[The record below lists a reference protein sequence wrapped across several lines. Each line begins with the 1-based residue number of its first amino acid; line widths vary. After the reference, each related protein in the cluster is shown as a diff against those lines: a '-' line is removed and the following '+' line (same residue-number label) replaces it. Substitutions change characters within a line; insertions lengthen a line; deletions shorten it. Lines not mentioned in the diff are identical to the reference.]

1 MARRFR
7 FKLQQ
12 LEDVR
17 RIAVTAL
24 RARVAD
30 LRRRVAEAELAL
42 AQMRS
47 GLDSLREEMFAAR
60 MRPSLLSLTLPYE
73 EFLDILKGREIL
85 LAKELAKREAALE
98 TIRAELVEANRELKV
113 VEKVHE
119 RKQDEHVKEVLAD
132 EQKELDE
139 QSILYR

>member
-30 LRRRVAEAELAL
+30 LRRRVAETELAL
-42 AQMRS
+42 AHMRD

-60 MRPSLLSLTLPYE
+60 MRPNPLSLSLPYE
-73 EFLDILKGREIL
+73 EFLDVLKGREIL